1 MIAVVPNQYGTGSYV
16 QGIDEYTT
24 HDKFELAYL
33 AVLWLTLLGFLFYLI
48 WIGVKVLGKLQLR
61 ELKEKRLKHEVKLIQ
76 VYAEASSSAVQRER
90 VSADKAAQP
99 EESESD
105 N

>member
-33 AVLWLTLLGFLFYLI
+33 AVLWVTLLGFLFYLI
-48 WIGVKVLGKLQLR
+48 WMGIKVLGKLQTR
-61 ELKEKRLKHEVKLIQ
+61 ERKEKILRREVKLIQ
-76 VYAEASSSAVQRER
+76 VYAEPCVQ
-90 VSADKAAQP
+90 
-99 EESESD
+99 